1 MPAPTIVVGAPC
13 WNDLFSSDTDRAKEF
28 YGQLFGWTT
37 MDPGPEYGGYFLFQK
52 DGKVVA
58 GCMANDGEQGVPDA
72 WTIYLSTDDADR
84 TAEAA
89 KANGG
94 QVHME
99 PMDVTQN
106 GRFTLLADPGGAA
119 IGAWQPRE
127 VSGFEIRG
135 EAGAP
140 AWFELHTRDYDKSV
154 AFYRD
159 VFGWDTHTVGDTDE
173 FRYTTFGEGEAAL
186 AGIMDWPDELPQGAA
201 WSIYF
206 AVDDVDATLAKAEE
220 LGGTIERP
228 GEDTPYGRLAT
239 VLDPTGTA
247 LPADGPE
254 QQLTPREGAAHSAR
268 PPRSLSPRA
277 SSSRRRTP
285 AACRRRASSSHRR
298 PSGRSP
304 STA

>member
-106 GRFTLLADPGGAA
+106 GRFTMLADPGGAA

-159 VFGWDTHTVGDTDE
+159 VFSWDTHTVGDTDE

-186 AGIMDWPDELPQGAA
+186 AGIMDWPDELPQGAEPGRSTSRSTTSTRRSRRPRSSA
-201 WSIYF
+201 ARSSGR
-206 AVDDVDATLAKAEE
+206 ARTRRTAGSPPSSTRRGRASACSAPTSAEA
-220 LGGTIERP
+220 RN
-228 GEDTPYGRLAT
+228 
-239 VLDPTGTA
+239 
-247 LPADGPE
+247 
-254 QQLTPREGAAHSAR
+254 EGAALAR
-268 PPRSLSPRA
+268 GPLVSSGKY
-277 SSSRRRTP
+277 SSRNFT
-285 AACRRRASSSHRR
+285 
-298 PSGRSP
+298 
-304 STA
+304 